1 MPSPKTS
8 HSECA
13 NAIDSPHY
21 VILLTRVRFD
31 HSQLS
36 TPYEDPIRPE

>member
-1 MPSPKTS
+1 MRATKTS
-8 HSECA
+8 RSERA

-21 VILLTRVRFD
+21 VILLAGVLFD